1 MVYTCLVR
9 YNDNREYDNLN
20 KFTTMEFLIGLF
32 SATAIFIGIYF
43 LFLKGKKKEQ
53 EIVADT
59 ISQKLNEIMPSVL
72 NQANESLIRMADE
85 KLGAEST
92 KTRVDLENKRGE
104 IERLVKV
111 IQEDL
116 KSSKKDLETS
126 ERDRIDS
133 FSALKNSLD
142 EYKKITEQLSVS
154 TENLKKVLSNNQ
166 LRGQFGEQVAED
178 LLKMA
183 GFVPGETY
191 VKQHGDNGNRP
202 DFTIFFPD
210 KTKINVDAKFPYA
223 SLQKMTET
231 DDTDLRSK
239 HLKQFEID
247 VKEKIKQVTTREYIN
262 PEDKTVD
269 FVILFIPNE
278 MIFSFIYDKMPH
290 VWQDAMAKKVVLAG
304 PFSFT
309 AILRMVKQAY
319 ENFRIQENIY
329 KIVGHVQSVE
339 KEFDKFTEEF
349 DKVGIKIQQLQKQY
363 SDVSTTRVNQMKRKI
378 DLVKLE
384 DGSAKKSIS
393 KVEISQI
400 SDSQ

>member
-1 MVYTCLVR
+1 MELVIA
-9 YNDNREYDNLN
+9 
-20 KFTTMEFLIGLF
+20 LIGGLVLG
-32 SATAIFIGIYF
+32 IGIFYF
-43 LFLKGKKKEQ
+43 FFKGNNRQQ
-53 EIVADT
+53 EEISET
-59 ISQKLNEIMPSVL
+59 ISQKLNEIMPNILS
-72 NQANESLIRMADE
+72 QANESLVRMADQ
-85 KLGAEST
+85 KLGAESN
-92 KTRVDLENKRGE
+92 KTRIDLENKRSE

-116 KSSKKDLETS
+116 KSSKKELEVS
-126 ERDRIDS
+126 ERERINS

-191 VKQHGDNGNRP
+191 TRQDGEGGSRP
-202 DFTIFFPD
+202 DFTIYFPD
-210 KTKINVDAKFPYA
+210 KTKINVDAKFPYS

-231 DDTDLRSK
+231 DDTDLKSK
-239 HLKQFEID
+239 HMKQFEVD

-262 PEDKTVD
+262 PEERTVD

-290 VWQDAMAKKVVLAG
+290 IWQDALEKKVVFAG

-319 ENFRIQENIY
+319 DNFRIQENIY

-339 KEFDKFTEEF
+339 REFDKFTGEF

-363 SDVSTTRVNQMKRKI
+363 SDVSTTRVNQMKRKM

-384 DGSAKKSIS
+384 GGSVKDKDI
-393 KVEISQI
+393 KEIVPLPEGSNSSQG
-400 SDSQ
+400 SLL

>member
-1 MVYTCLVR
+1 
-9 YNDNREYDNLN
+9 
-20 KFTTMEFLIGLF
+20 MELIIALIGGIALG
-32 SATAIFIGIYF
+32 IGIFYF
-43 LFLKGKKKEQ
+43 FFKGNSKQQ
-53 EIVADT
+53 EEISET
-59 ISQKLNEIMPSVL
+59 ISQKLNEIMPNILS
-72 NQANESLIRMADE
+72 QANESLVRMADQ
-85 KLGAEST
+85 KLGAESN
-92 KTRVDLENKRGE
+92 KTRIDLENKRSE

-116 KSSKKDLETS
+116 KSSKKELEVS
-126 ERDRIDS
+126 DRERINS

-191 VKQHGDNGNRP
+191 TRQESDNGSRP
-202 DFTIFFPD
+202 DFTIYFPD
-210 KTKINVDAKFPYA
+210 KTKINVDAKFPYS

-231 DDTDLRSK
+231 DDADLRSK
-239 HLKQFEID
+239 HMRQFETD

-262 PEDKTVD
+262 PEDRTVD

-290 VWQDAMAKKVVLAG
+290 IWQDAMQKKVVLAG

-339 KEFDKFTEEF
+339 KEFDKFSEEF
-349 DKVGIKIQQLQKQY
+349 DKVGIRIQQLQKQY

-384 DGSAKKSIS
+384 GGSAKESSLNDIVSIPEKSNS
-393 KVEISQI
+393 TSQGTLL
-400 SDSQ
+400 